1 MSEPEISVVLP
12 CFNEREAV
20 GPLGAELHAALRRT
34 GRSFEIL
41 FVDDCSTD
49 GTRDGLR
56 ELREKYAE
64 LRVIEHAQNSGESA
78 AQATG
83 FRHARGAIVITMD
96 SDGQND
102 PADIPLFLTALA
114 AGGFD
119 CVSGVRATREDDWL
133 RRISSRIANRFRT
146 ALTGAGVTDAGCTYR
161 ALRRHALREVPV
173 FNGMH
178 RFLPTLLR
186 AQGFS
191 IGEIRVHH
199 RPRVTGQSKY
209 GVGNRLWRGIYDC
222 LGVRWYLARAVPGRR
237 TGGEPA
243 GPAAR
248 PQ

>member
-20 GPLGAELHAALRRT
+20 GPLSAELHAVLLRS
-34 GRSFEIL
+34 GRSFEIV
-41 FVDDCSTD
+41 FVDDCSSD
-49 GTRDGLR
+49 GTREVLA
-56 ELREKYAE
+56 ELRLKYAE
-64 LRVIEHAQNSGESA
+64 LRVVDHALNCGESA

-83 FRHARGAIVITMD
+83 FRYASGAIVITMD

-102 PADIPLFLTALA
+102 PADIPLFLAALG

-119 CVSGVRATREDDWL
+119 CVSGVRRTREDDWL
-133 RRISSRIANRFRT
+133 RRISSKIANRFRS

-191 IGEIRVHH
+191 IGEIEVHH
-199 RPRVTGQSKY
+199 RPRSTGQSKY
-209 GVGNRLWRGIYDC
+209 GVGNRLWRGVLDC
-222 LGVRWYLARAVPGRR
+222 LGVRWYLARAVAGRR
-237 TGGEPA
+237 TNHG
-243 GPAAR
+243 
-248 PQ
+248 